1 MKTTLF
7 PFYLTKSRIR
17 AELLQIFFLNPKTSY
32 YLRELERRLSCSPG
46 VLAREL
52 KAFSEDGLLKK
63 ESKGKEVYYQINSK
77 HPLFSE
83 IKGIIEK
90 TAGVPVQLKKGLEKI
105 NEIKEAYLYG
115 SFAKGE
121 MQTHSDIDLL
131 LVGEETESVE
141 KLLSRLERILN
152 RTINT
157 TTYSKPEFEKKRK
170 DKSEFLYEV
179 MKSSIIQIK
188 P

>member
-1 MKTTLF
+1 M
-7 PFYLTKSRIR
+7 S
-17 AELLQIFFLNPKTSY
+17 AAAWQPKQDY
-32 YLRELERRLSCSPG
+32 N
-46 VLAREL
+46 

-63 ESKGKEVYYQINSK
+63 ESKGKEAYYQINPK
-77 HPLFSE
+77 HPLFGE
-83 IKGIIEK
+83 IKGNIEN

-105 NEIKEAYLYG
+105 KEIKEAYIYG

-121 MQTHSDIDLL
+121 MQSYSDIDLL
-131 LVGEETESVE
+131 LVGKENEGVG
-141 KLLSRLERILN
+141 KLLSRLERVLG

-157 TTYSKPEFEKKRK
+157 TTYSETEFEKKRK